1 MHMEGRMN
9 SNYIGMIVGG
19 VVPAVIFG
27 LGGIFVKASNQEGMS
42 INYFILFSGIGAL
55 SVSVLAFMLFGEKS
69 INVKSC
75 IYAFLV
81 GATWAL
87 GVLLIT
93 MALIKYN
100 TPMSI
105 ISPLNCTACFV
116 TVLLALIIFSEWKN
130 LLVIRLV
137 IGTILI
143 VAGAMLVST
152 SSEENKVRNLDTS
165 KDQLCSECSVDYE

>member
-1 MHMEGRMN
+1 MN

-19 VVPAVIFG
+19 IVPAVIFG
-27 LGGIFVKASNQEGMS
+27 LGGIFVKASNQEGIS
-42 INYFILFSGIGAL
+42 INYLILFSGMGAL
-55 SVSVLAFMLFGEKS
+55 SISILAFMLFGEKS
-69 INVKSC
+69 MSVKSC

-87 GVLLIT
+87 GVFLVT

-130 LLVIRLV
+130 LHIIRLV
-137 IGTILI
+137 VGTVLI
-143 VAGAMLVST
+143 VVGAILVST
-152 SSEENKVRNLDTS
+152 SSGVNKIQKSNFANEQFS
-165 KDQLCSECSVDYE
+165 SECSIDQK